1 MDLIDELTADI
12 RATKAEIL
20 ATQVEITATE
30 ILLEAAISAGIN
42 YSHVSD
48 KLNAQRTDLAA
59 QRNSMIELL
68 KGNYFHIGKVC
79 S

>member
-30 ILLEAAISAGIN
+30 ILLEAISAGIN